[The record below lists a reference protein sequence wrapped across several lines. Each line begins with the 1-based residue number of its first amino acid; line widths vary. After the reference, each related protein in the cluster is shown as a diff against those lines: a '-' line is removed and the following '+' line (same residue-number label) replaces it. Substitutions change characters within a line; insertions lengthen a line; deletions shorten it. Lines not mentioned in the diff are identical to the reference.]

1 MAHHRKPRLLRQGLP
16 PYGPALFADRSP
28 KVTANYSKP
37 RGRQFFNNPGPTN
50 IPDRVL
56 RAMDRPVL
64 DFMSDEFLAIHH
76 ACHAGV
82 KRVLKTDQTLYMYNA
97 SGHGAWEAA
106 LANLFA
112 AGDTVMIIETGYF
125 SQSWTEMAVNLGIKV
140 ESIAADWRKGADISK
155 LAERL
160 AKDKAHEIRAVLTVH
175 NETATGMVL
184 PVADIRR
191 AMDEAKHPALLLSDT
206 ISSLASIEYKMDA
219 WGVDVTVGGSQ
230 KGLMLPTGMSLTGVS
245 NKALD
250 VSRKN
255 KAPRHYWSWELMNGR
270 APQKFMGTA
279 PVHMFF
285 GLQESLKMLEEEGL
299 AALQFGYHGDDARGL
314 ELRCH
319 AQGRD
324 RSLQPVAGRR
334 AGTADGQGLPHRP
347 SRRPERAHAAGLP
360 RHHRARD
367 EDRRRAVRAGRRRR
381 RDRVA
386 LELAGGA
393 PLEWRA
399 ASHERGGARGPPI
412 LSVEPCTRTAAK
424 GV

>member
-1 MAHHRKPRLLRQGLP
+1 MNA
-16 PYGPALFADRSP
+16 
-28 KVTANYSKP
+28 KP

-64 DFMSDEFLAIHH
+64 DFMSDEFLAIQH

-106 LANLFA
+106 LANLFS
-112 AGDTVMIIETGYF
+112 AGDTVLIVETGYF
-125 SQSWTEMAVNLGIKV
+125 SQSWAEMAVNLGIKV
-140 ESIAADWRKGADISK
+140 ETFAADWRKGADITK

-160 AKDKAHEIRAVLTVH
+160 AKDKAHEIKAVLTVH

-184 PVADIRR
+184 PVAEIRR

-206 ISSLASIEYKMDA
+206 ISSLASMDYKMDA

-245 NKALD
+245 NKAIE
-250 VSRKN
+250 VARKN
-255 KAPRHYWSWELMNGR
+255 KAPRHYWNWELMNGR
-270 APQKFMGTA
+270 APQKFIGTA

-285 GLQESLKMLEEEGL
+285 GLHESLKMIEEEGL
-299 AALQFGYHGDDARGL
+299 DAVFQRHTRLGEATREAVRAWGADGKGPTL
-314 ELRCH
+314 YGQTPDRLSNSVTTVMMPEGVSSDPMRKI
-319 AQGRD
+319 AR

-334 AGTADGQGLPHRP
+334 ARAADGQGVPHRP
-347 SRRPERAHAAGLP
+347 PGRSQRAHAAGLP

-367 EDRRRAVRAGRRRR
+367 EDGRRAVRAGRRGR
-381 RDRVA
+381 RDQVA
-386 LELAGGA
+386 GELVSIGLGA
-393 PLEWRA
+393 FKRLCPP
-399 ASHERGGARGPPI
+399 ARS
-412 LSVEPCTRTAAK
+412 LKS
-424 GV
+424 

>member
-1 MAHHRKPRLLRQGLP
+1 
-16 PYGPALFADRSP
+16 
-28 KVTANYSKP
+28 
-37 RGRQFFNNPGPTN
+37 
-50 IPDRVL
+50 
-56 RAMDRPVL
+56 
-64 DFMSDEFLAIHH
+64 
-76 ACHAGV
+76 
-82 KRVLKTDQTLYMYNA
+82 
-97 SGHGAWEAA
+97 
-106 LANLFA
+106 
-112 AGDTVMIIETGYF
+112 
-125 SQSWTEMAVNLGIKV
+125 MAVNLGIKV
-140 ESIAADWRKGADISK
+140 ETIAADWRKGADVSR

-299 AALQFGYHGDDARGL
+299 DAVFQR
-314 ELRCH
+314 H
-319 AQGRD
+319 ARLGE
-324 RSLQPVAGRR
+324 ATR
-334 AGTADGQGLPHRP
+334 A
-347 SRRPERAHAAGLP
+347 
-360 RHHRARD
+360 
-367 EDRRRAVRAGRRRR
+367 AVRAWGADGKGPQLYCQSP
-381 RDRVA
+381 DRLSNSVTTVMMPEGLSSDA
-386 LELAGGA
+386 MRKAAIDRFNLSLGGGLGPLMGKVFRIGHLGDLNEPMLLGCLATTELAMKTAGVPFAPGGVD
-393 PLEWRA
+393 A
-399 ASHERGGARGPPI
+399 AIES
-412 LSVEPCTRTAAK
+412 LSN
-424 GV
+424 